1 MSNFCIITSRACSIG
16 FLMAQ
21 LNSGAFAQTTQQ
33 APPMT
38 KEMVQQSMNHRVQVT
53 LPRPQDTRNDRK
65 LSRLEE
71 VPDIPPYSGKVD
83 IAEGHELSGDGRL
96 AYRFRFYAKEKPQ
109 EVAQWYANALSTYNW
124 TPVDKTETD
133 LTMRNKQGST
143 VTVNAQ
149 RVVRKDFNSVVKL
162 FYNQAQPRK

>member
-1 MSNFCIITSRACSIG
+1 
-16 FLMAQ
+16 
-21 LNSGAFAQTTQQ
+21 
-33 APPMT
+33 
-38 KEMVQQSMNHRVQVT
+38 VT
-53 LPRPQDTRNDRK
+53 LPHPQDARNDRK

-83 IAEGHELSGDGRL
+83 VAEGHELSGDGHL

-109 EVAQWYANALSTYNW
+109 EVAQWYVNALSMYNW

-149 RVVRKDFNSVVKL
+149 RVARKDFNSVVKL
-162 FYNQAQPRK
+162 FYNQAQSRK